1 MTPTTLTPGEAAPV
15 AMHEAPAIEVSGL
28 TKRYGRTV
36 AVDGLTFEVPRGGL
50 CLWVDLGSTEARALA
65 DAALNVGIRVIPGP
79 TFALEGGFDHR
90 LRLPFTQP
98 PDALERAVRGL
109 AAAERLLRAELRAD
123 AGQAKPRLEDPRR
136 R

>member
-1 MTPTTLTPGEAAPV
+1 VMAERRRLLVERRDALALSLGREGPGW
-15 AMHEAPAIEVSGL
+15 
-28 TKRYGRTV
+28 R
-36 AVDGLTFEVPRGGL
+36 FEVPRGGL
-50 CLWVDLGSTEARALA
+50 CLWVDVGSTEARALA